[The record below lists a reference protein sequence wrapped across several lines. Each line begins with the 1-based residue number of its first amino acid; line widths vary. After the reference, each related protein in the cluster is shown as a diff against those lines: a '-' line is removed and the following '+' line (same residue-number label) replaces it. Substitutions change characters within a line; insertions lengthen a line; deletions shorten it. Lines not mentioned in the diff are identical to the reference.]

1 MSILRRAL
9 THLNVQVELVACSRQ
24 ISTLPTIC
32 RWHQDKVENRNLR
45 RFGYKDYVKMSG
57 PLPRLSEDANR
68 VNTLN
73 VFTPFNPWAPKR
85 ALFGQNDY
93 INILGDDPDAIKP
106 HFRGYGGTI
115 APNILKMVHLL
126 WCLFVSL

>member
-1 MSILRRAL
+1 MFRVVFSLEPFQGPAIPDKPKKM
-9 THLNVQVELVACSRQ
+9 CSPGGPLKKFDDA
-24 ISTLPTIC
+24 ISF
-32 RWHQDKVENRNLR
+32 Q
-45 RFGYKDYVKMSG
+45 VKMSG

-93 INILGDDPDAIKP
+93 IDILGDDPDAIKP
-106 HFRGYGGTI
+106 HQQHYHIPR
-115 APNILKMVHLL
+115 
-126 WCLFVSL
+126 